1 MSLLGKTSLKKKY
14 ITFFTL
20 GSDPPPYFPE
30 SVAKK
35 TKPKQKTSLLKCN
48 IKGRVQKKNSLEF
61 SIRGGGF
68 LPILGPF
75 PYFFFYF

>member
-1 MSLLGKTSLKKKY
+1 MIIEAC
-14 ITFFTL
+14 ITAIYVL
-20 GSDPPPYFPE
+20 GSDAVRKGVNMLWLGKG
-30 SVAKK
+30 SKK
-35 TKPKQKTSLLKCN
+35 K
-48 IKGRVQKKNSLEF
+48 KKNSLEF